1 MAPIE
6 FRIPTRWLVEGS
18 VEEVYDLISMPQD
31 FVRWWSDVYLRVE
44 EETDP
49 GDENGVGK
57 AHRLHTRGRLPFTL
71 DWQSRITEAQR
82 PVHIVLEARG
92 DLEGRGEWRLRQD
105 GGMVHVDFDWTVV
118 GNKPFDQIPGPG
130 AQATIRGKSSL
141 GNEERVGGTGT
152 RAEAEPMQGL

>member
-18 VEEVYDLISMPQD
+18 VEEVYDLISKPQD
-31 FVRWWSDVYLRVE
+31 FVRWWPDVYLRV

-71 DWQSRITEAQR
+71 NWQSRITEAQR

-105 GGMVHVDFDWTVV
+105 GEKVKVDFDWAVV
-118 GNKPFDQIPGPG
+118 GNKPL
-130 AQATIRGKSSL
+130 IRYLAPVLKPLFTANHRWAMKKGL
-141 GNEERVGGTGT
+141 QELERELRHNLRKG
-152 RAEAEPMQGL
+152 